1 MLIKKQILNFHINY
15 NNFYSKISTVLN
27 HICVTD
33 QNTQIL
39 IASGTFLIY
48 FIFKE
53 SINYLLEIFRL
64 ISLQACANTG
74 NQWDLTKNTRKK
86 KQKTKNQ
93 KQNTHFINGCFV
105 FKYYSVA
112 FNSVFNYSY
121 VKPYIDVFHATIS
134 SQLNE
139 ALT

>member
-1 MLIKKQILNFHINY
+1 MHKIHEHKSNQSLCFYFKTYIFFILLLHMLIKKQILNFHINY

-74 NQWDLTKNTRKK
+74 NQWDLTKNTRKN
-86 KQKTKNQ
+86 KTKNQ
-93 KQNTHFINGCFV
+93 ESKTKHSLYQRMFCV
-105 FKYYSVA
+105 
-112 FNSVFNYSY
+112 
-121 VKPYIDVFHATIS
+121 
-134 SQLNE
+134 
-139 ALT
+139 